1 MMRIIFDNVSFGYE
15 KNVPV
20 FRNVSFCIE
29 KPSEKGFVLGLL
41 GDSGSGKSTLLKLLL
56 RTVKLWAGKITIEQ
70 DNPVVSYVPQ
80 EPIMFD
86 HLTPYENAVFFSRTE
101 QLSKSFEEDLY
112 QDMVDTLGMKD
123 LLEKT
128 KSVNEISGG
137 QKQRIALIRALSIN
151 PDILLLDEPL
161 TGLDERVKCLFLS
174 TISKLANKYN
184 LLVIYITHHRQEVEL
199 IADEIAYLIKDEKT
213 GYVSDVYLNTPQEFF
228 RTPPTVSALYMS
240 KKHETNILPIR
251 LDSKK
256 NLKLCMDKIE
266 VDENFF
272 YISFDEDTI
281 FFSEREG
288 WEFKLISESGNYL
301 FLELKGNGFML
312 TLSKNKRDALIG
324 KKNLSLQGM
333 AAFYHNSKYVMSHK
347 INNNKIIINEE

>member
-1 MMRIIFDNVSFGYE
+1 MRIVFENISFGYE
-15 KNVPV
+15 KDVPV
-20 FRNVSFCIE
+20 FKNVSFSIE
-29 KPSEKGFVLGLL
+29 KPPQKGFILGLL

-56 RTVKLWAGKITIEQ
+56 HTEKLWTGKITIEQ
-70 DNPVVSYVPQ
+70 DNPIVSYVPQ
-80 EPIMFD
+80 EPIMFE
-86 HLTPYENAVFFSRTE
+86 HLTLYENAVFFSRTE
-101 QLSKSFEEDLY
+101 RLSKLFEDNLY

-161 TGLDERVKCLFLS
+161 TGLDERVKYFFLS

-199 IADEIAYLIKDEKT
+199 IADEIAYLIKDDKT
-213 GYVSDVYLNTPQEFF
+213 GYVSDVYLNSPQEFF
-228 RTPPTVSALYMS
+228 RTPPTVSALYML

-251 LDSKK
+251 LDSDK
-256 NLKLCMDKIE
+256 NLKLCENKI
-266 VDENFF
+266 DIDGDFF
-272 YISFDEDTI
+272 YISFDEDII

-288 WEFKLISESGNYL
+288 WEFKLNSESGNYI
-301 FLELKGNGFML
+301 FLELTGSSFIL
-312 TLSKNKRDALIG
+312 TLSKNKRDAIIG
-324 KKNLSLQGM
+324 KKNLLLRGM
-333 AAFYHNSKYVMSHK
+333 ATFYQNSKYVLSNR
-347 INNNKIIINEE
+347 IYNNKMIVNEE